1 MITPFLFILTGTL
14 SGMLLSEIAS
24 PIPLWLLLALAFL
37 FFLASYFVLRE
48 KGRFSQCM
56 VIYLGG
62 LIGGLVNYAAVDKRP
77 NRNVEEKVLRCK
89 LLHDASWQGGEEGRK
104 FYTRLEVKTD
114 EEKLL
119 LSLYSAKPIELR
131 AGTKIEA
138 KAKLRPFKDKDAP
151 GCFDRKSYYARRNIY
166 REGTIKGKD
175 ITVDRSAAENTSL
188 MRKLR
193 EKAVAALQSEKYPN
207 AALLLRLMLLGSD
220 ETLPTSLEKG
230 LRKSGVA
237 HILAVSGL
245 HIGLISGVW
254 LMLLR
259 AFGISRL
266 AFDLPLLPF
275 LWFYVLFLGDRPS
288 VLRAVILMTLIVLGR
303 VFNKATLSLHFLM
316 VAAWLY
322 AIISPKQIFSYSSLL
337 SFSATAAL
345 LILLPAIAAELEEK
359 REGLSFSKKAKLF
372 IKEYFVQ
379 SLKITFCVTVFT
391 LPIILAMLHMVTPLG
406 FLMNMIIIPLCAVLL
421 SAGLWRLAAFY
432 ILPVTVSSLFY
443 DQALWLWER
452 FLPLV
457 ALLGDS
463 PFLTLNVPPFSMTTV
478 LVYYL
483 AIAFFALHVK
493 TSQRAYREIF
503 LCLLLILCFRF
514 FKPPVFDDAL
524 KVTALDVGQGDCF
537 IMRSDAG
544 PLFVMDCGRSMGN
557 SSKGETVTVPYLRN
571 LGVQKIDCLYI
582 SHYDDDHMGGAKD
595 IISSIRTKTIIAPPV
610 IPSETNGWEL
620 MRLAEKLGV
629 KWVTLTRGDKFGNSL
644 ALWPPI
650 DPLPPTSNSRS
661 LVLLTPFKGYCLMW
675 TGDLP
680 KTYEFDLLR
689 GPEGGLPPVAAYK
702 IPHHGSSSAGNDWF
716 LAKLRP
722 EISLLSV
729 GPNPYGHPHK
739 RLMLKYTHFGYKVLR
754 TDELGTYTLILR
766 EAGKTPQN

>member
-14 SGMLLSEIAS
+14 SGMLMSELAS
-24 PIPLWLLLALAFL
+24 PIPLWLLLALTFL
-37 FFLASYFVLRE
+37 FFLASYFVLRQ
-48 KGRFSQCM
+48 KKRFNQCM

-62 LIGGLVNYAAVDKRP
+62 IAGGLVNYRAVDRLA
-77 NRNVEEKVLRCK
+77 NRNTEEKIMRCE
-89 LLHDASWQGGEEGRK
+89 LLHDASWHGGEEGRK
-104 FYTRLEVKTD
+104 FYSRLEVETG

-119 LSLYSAKPIELR
+119 LSLYSAKQIDLKTG
-131 AGTKIEA
+131 AKIEA
-138 KAKLRPFKDKDAP
+138 KVKLRPFKGKDAP

-166 REGTIKGKD
+166 REGTIKGKY
-175 ITVDRSAAENTSL
+175 ITVDRSAAEKTSL
-188 MRKLR
+188 MRRLH
-193 EKAVAALQSEKYPN
+193 EKAYFALQSEKYPN

-220 ETLPTSLEKG
+220 ESLPSSLEKG

-259 AFGISRL
+259 AFGVSRL
-266 AFDLPLLPF
+266 ALDLPLLPF

-303 VFNKATLSLHFLM
+303 VFNKATLSLHFLA

-345 LILLPAIAAELEEK
+345 LILLPAIAAKLEEK

-379 SLKITFCVTVFT
+379 SLKITFCVTIFT
-391 LPIILAMLHMVTPLG
+391 LPVILAMLHMVTPLG
-406 FLMNMIIIPLCAVLL
+406 FLMNMIIIPLCAILL
-421 SAGLWRLAAFY
+421 SAGFWRLAVFY
-432 ILPVTVSSLFY
+432 VLPTSLSSLFY
-443 DQALWLWER
+443 DQALCVWER
-452 FLPLV
+452 FMPLV
-457 ALLGDS
+457 ASLGDS
-463 PFLTLNVPPFSMTTV
+463 PYLTLNVPPFSLTTV
-478 LVYYL
+478 FAYYL
-483 AIAFFALHVK
+483 AIGFFALHTK
-493 TSQRAYREIF
+493 TQIRSYRDAF
-503 LCLLLILCFRF
+503 LCLLLFLCFRA

-524 KVTALDVGQGDCF
+524 KITALDVGQGDCF
-537 IMRSDAG
+537 VMRSDLG
-544 PLFVMDCGRSMGN
+544 PLFVMDCGRSMGS
-557 SSKGETVTVPYLRN
+557 SSKGETVVVPYLRN

-582 SHYDDDHMGGAKD
+582 SHYDDDHMGGARD
-595 IISSIRTKTIIAPPV
+595 IISEIRTKTIVAPPYLH
-610 IPSETNGWEL
+610 SETNGWEL
-620 MRLAEKLGV
+620 MRLAQKLGV
-629 KWVTLTRGDKFGNSL
+629 RWVTLTKGCKFGNSL
-644 ALWPPI
+644 ALWPPN
-650 DPLPPTSNSRS
+650 DPLPLTSNSRS
-661 LVLLTPFKGYCLMW
+661 LVLLTPFKGCCLMW

-680 KTYEFDLLR
+680 KTCEFDLLR
-689 GPEGGLPPVAAYK
+689 GLEGGLPPVAVYK
-702 IPHHGSSSAGNDWF
+702 IPHHGSSSAGSDWF

-722 EISLLSV
+722 KISLLSV

-739 RLMLKYTHFGYKVLR
+739 RLMEKYARFGYKVLR

-766 EAGKTPQN
+766 ETGKTPQN

>member
-1 MITPFLFILTGTL
+1 MITPFLFILSGTL

-77 NRNVEEKVLRCK
+77 NRNVEEKVLRCE

-119 LSLYSAKPIELR
+119 LSLYSAKPIDLR

-138 KAKLRPFKDKDAP
+138 KAKLRPFKGKDAP

-193 EKAVAALQSEKYPN
+193 EKADSALQSEKHPN

-220 ETLPTSLEKG
+220 EALPTSLEKG

-345 LILLPAIAAELEEK
+345 LVILPNIASQFSAKDENKKFLE
-359 REGLSFSKKAKLF
+359 KAARF
-372 IKEYFVQ
+372 IKEYFLQ
-379 SLKITFCVTVFT
+379 SLKITFCVTLFT
-391 LPIILAMLHMVTPLG
+391 LPVILAMLHMVTPFG
-406 FLMNMIIIPLCAVLL
+406 FLMNVVIIPLCAVML
-421 SAGLWRLAAFY
+421 SAGLWRLAVFY
-432 ILPVTVSSLFY
+432 ILPASVSSLFY
-443 DQALWLWER
+443 DQALWLWEK
-452 FLPLV
+452 LMPLI
-457 ALLGDS
+457 ALFGDT
-463 PFLTLNVPPFSMTTV
+463 PWLTINVPPFSVFAV

-483 AIAFFALHVK
+483 AIAFFALYCK
-493 TSQRAYREIF
+493 TGERLHRDIF
-503 LCLLLILCFRF
+503 LCLVLVLCSHV
-514 FKPPVFDDAL
+514 FKPPAYDDAL
-524 KVTALDVGQGDCF
+524 RVTALDVGQGDCF
-537 IMRSDAG
+537 VMRSDLG
-544 PLFVMDCGRSMGN
+544 PLWVMDCGRTTGN
-557 SSKGETVTVPYLRN
+557 SSKGETVAVPYLRN
-571 LGVQKIDCLYI
+571 LGVQKIYCLYI

-595 IISSIRTKTIIAPPV
+595 IISAIRTKTIVAPPV
-610 IPSETNGWEL
+610 MDFETNGWEL

-629 KWVTLTRGDKFGNSL
+629 KWVTLTKGQKFNDST
-644 ALWPPI
+644 ALWPPF

-661 LVLLTPFKGYCLMW
+661 LVLLTPFKGYSLMW

-689 GPEGGLPPVAAYK
+689 GCEGSLTPVAVYK
-702 IPHHGSSSAGNDWF
+702 IPHHGSSSAGNEYF
-716 LAKLRP
+716 LARLRP
-722 EISLLSV
+722 KISLLSV

-739 RLMLKYTHFGYKVLR
+739 RLMEKYERLGYKVLR

-766 EAGKTPQN
+766 EAGRAP

>member
-1 MITPFLFILTGTL
+1 MITPFLFILTGAL
-14 SGMLLSEIAS
+14 SGTLLSEIVS
-24 PIPLWLLLALAFL
+24 PVPMWLLLALSLL
-37 FFLASYFVLRE
+37 FFLASFFALRQRS
-48 KGRFSQCM
+48 RFWQCL
-56 VIYLGG
+56 VIYFGG
-62 LIGGLVNYAAVDKRP
+62 LVGGLVNYAAVDVSP
-77 NRNVEEKVLRCK
+77 NSNAEEKIMRCELLR
-89 LLHDASWQGGEEGRK
+89 DASWQGGQDGRK
-104 FYTRLEVKTD
+104 YYARLEVKS
-114 EEKLL
+114 EGEKLL
-119 LSLYSAKPIELR
+119 LSIYADKPIEME
-131 AGTKIEA
+131 AGARIEA
-138 KAKLRPFKDKDAP
+138 KVKLRPIKGRDAP
-151 GCFDRKSYYARRNIY
+151 GCFDRRAYYGRQNIY
-166 REGTIKGKD
+166 REGTVKGHE
-175 ITVDRSAAENTSL
+175 ITLDRSACKEPGL

-193 EKAVAALQSEKYPN
+193 EKAFAALQNEKYPN
-207 AALLLRLMLLGSD
+207 AALLLRLMLLGS
-220 ETLPTSLEKG
+220 EESLPDHIEKG

-259 AFGISRL
+259 AFGVSRL
-266 AFDLPLLPF
+266 ALDLPLLPF

-303 VFNKATLSLHFLM
+303 VFNKATLSLHFLA

-345 LILLPAIAAELEEK
+345 LILLPAIAAKLEEK

-379 SLKITFCVTVFT
+379 SLKITFCVTIFT
-391 LPIILAMLHMVTPLG
+391 LPVILAMLHMVTPLG
-406 FLMNMIIIPLCAVLL
+406 FLMNMIIIPLCAILL
-421 SAGLWRLAAFY
+421 SAGLWRLAVFY
-432 ILPVTVSSLFY
+432 VLPSSLSSLFY
-443 DQALWLWER
+443 DQALCVWER
-452 FLPLV
+452 FMPLV
-457 ALLGDS
+457 ASFGDS
-463 PFLTLNVPPFSMTTV
+463 PYLTLNVPPFSLTTV
-478 LVYYL
+478 FAYYL
-483 AIAFFALHVK
+483 AIGFFALHAK
-493 TSQRAYREIF
+493 TQIRSYRDAF
-503 LCLLLILCFRF
+503 LCLLLFLCSRA

-524 KVTALDVGQGDCF
+524 KITALDVGQGDCF
-537 IMRSDAG
+537 VMHSDLG
-544 PLFVMDCGRSMGN
+544 QLFVMDCGRSMGN
-557 SSKGETVTVPYLRN
+557 SSKGETVVVPYLRN

-582 SHYDDDHMGGAKD
+582 SHYDDDHMGGARD
-595 IISSIRTKTIIAPPV
+595 IISEIRTKTIVAPPYLH
-610 IPSETNGWEL
+610 SETNGWEL
-620 MRLAEKLGV
+620 KLQAEKLGV
-629 KWVTLTRGDKFGNSL
+629 KWVTLTKGCKFGDSL

-689 GPEGGLPPVAAYK
+689 GLEGGLPPVAVYK
-702 IPHHGSSSAGNDWF
+702 IPHHGSSSAGSEWF

-722 EISLLSV
+722 KISLLSV

-739 RLMLKYTHFGYKVLR
+739 RLMEKYARFGYKVLR